1 MIERVNGRWILDM
14 MGSILGNNISNE
26 IYFVYG
32 LIAVVLI
39 LIVVILVMDHQAK
52 RRLHKNLF
60 NNKVLRKNLKH
71 LEETGELPVVAPKK
85 KEEKPFIPIT
95 KVEPIVLKSS
105 KSRIRRWILSILQ
118 RVFKSQFNQL
128 KRNLSFL
135 LLLHQKF
142 LFL

>member
-1 MIERVNGRWILDM
+1 MEGGFLDM

-85 KEEKPFIPIT
+85 KEEKPT
-95 KVEPIVLKSS
+95 KKSNKVS
-105 KSRIRRWILSILQ
+105 N
-118 RVFKSQFNQL
+118 F
-128 KRNLSFL
+128 
-135 LLLHQKF
+135 
-142 LFL
+142 

>member
-1 MIERVNGRWILDM
+1 MEGGFLDM

-60 NNKVLRKNLKH
+60 NNTLGRNRRTSGCCTEKERR
-71 LEETGELPVVAPKK
+71 ETIHSDYEGRTDCIEI
-85 KEEKPFIPIT
+85 F
-95 KVEPIVLKSS
+95 
-105 KSRIRRWILSILQ
+105 
-118 RVFKSQFNQL
+118 
-128 KRNLSFL
+128 
-135 LLLHQKF
+135 
-142 LFL
+142 

>member
-1 MIERVNGRWILDM
+1 MKYIL
-14 MGSILGNNISNE
+14 S
-26 IYFVYG
+26 G

-85 KEEKPFIPIT
+85 ERETIHSDYEGRTDCIEIF
-95 KVEPIVLKSS
+95 
-105 KSRIRRWILSILQ
+105 
-118 RVFKSQFNQL
+118 
-128 KRNLSFL
+128 
-135 LLLHQKF
+135 
-142 LFL
+142 

>member
-1 MIERVNGRWILDM
+1 MEGGFLDM

-85 KEEKPFIPIT
+85 KEEKPFIFSRVSSTSQKGICRFYSFYT
-95 KVEPIVLKSS
+95 K
-105 KSRIRRWILSILQ
+105 
-118 RVFKSQFNQL
+118 
-128 KRNLSFL
+128 SFC
-135 LLLHQKF
+135 F
-142 LFL
+142 YE